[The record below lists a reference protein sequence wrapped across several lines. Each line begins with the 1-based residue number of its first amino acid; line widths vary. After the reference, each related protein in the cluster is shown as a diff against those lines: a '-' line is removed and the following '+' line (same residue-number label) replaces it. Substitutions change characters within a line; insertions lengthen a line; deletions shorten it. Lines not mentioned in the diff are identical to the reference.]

1 LPEFAQPP
9 FSRIDPVKKFAR
21 TVRAYRELVLNY
33 FRAKKQFPSGIV
45 EMPEQQSQSDTEK
58 NVRLSDVQDP
68 RALSVSR
75 TRQASRAKTR
85 PQILLPKHHSRINE
99 HQRVRE
105 RKYLQFCG
113 LGQCEMT
120 RG

>member
-1 LPEFAQPP
+1 M
-9 FSRIDPVKKFAR
+9 KKFAR

-68 RALSVSR
+68 QALSVSR

-85 PQILLPKHHSRINE
+85 PQILLTKH
-99 HQRVRE
+99 
-105 RKYLQFCG
+105 
-113 LGQCEMT
+113 
-120 RG
+120 